1 MLFST
6 QKQGASQY
14 IIKLIIQVF
23 HLQNVYSGQKC
34 HLSDPWMSI
43 VPFSPPVPFLNVSS
57 LWGWP
62 IPPPSSVPGGWVG
75 NYESCCRAEARVK
88 LSGGWKL
95 VGMVLGYLGPR
106 VPRMLGYLVFIS
118 TILAGKTTVLVTVQQ
133 SSWGFPA
140 MGTKM
145 CFPFQS
151 VGCAL
156 MVRQEQL
163 QENII
168 TPPTKQKELNL
179 NSTSSNY
186 LAENLGFLESWVSQH
201 ENPVPGTK
209 WTCLL
214 MSSLSLFCSL

>member
-1 MLFST
+1 
-6 QKQGASQY
+6 
-14 IIKLIIQVF
+14 
-23 HLQNVYSGQKC
+23 
-34 HLSDPWMSI
+34 MSI

-62 IPPPSSVPGGWVG
+62 IPPPLSVPGGWVG
-75 NYESCCRAEARVK
+75 NYETCCRAEARVK

-106 VPRMLGYLVFIS
+106 VPRMLGYLVFVS
-118 TILAGKTTVLVTVQQ
+118 TILAGKTTMLVTVQQ

-151 VGCAL
+151 VG
-156 MVRQEQL
+156 QEPLLLCSRGEAGTAPRKYHQL
-163 QENII
+163 SS
-168 TPPTKQKELNL
+168 PPTKQKELNL

-201 ENPVPGTK
+201 QNPVPGTK

>member
-43 VPFSPPVPFLNVSS
+43 VPFSPPVPFLHVSS
-57 LWGWP
+57 LWGCP

-145 CFPFQS
+145 YFPFQS
-151 VGCAL
+151 VG
-156 MVRQEQL
+156 QEPL
-163 QENII
+163 LLCSRGEAG
-168 TPPTKQKELNL
+168 TAPGKYYHPTHK
-179 NSTSSNY
+179 
-186 LAENLGFLESWVSQH
+186 AER
-201 ENPVPGTK
+201 T
-209 WTCLL
+209 
-214 MSSLSLFCSL
+214 

>member
-1 MLFST
+1 
-6 QKQGASQY
+6 
-14 IIKLIIQVF
+14 
-23 HLQNVYSGQKC
+23 
-34 HLSDPWMSI
+34 MSI

-62 IPPPSSVPGGWVG
+62 IPPPLSVPGGWVG
-75 NYESCCRAEARVK
+75 NYETCCRAEARVK

-106 VPRMLGYLVFIS
+106 VPRMLGYLVFVS
-118 TILAGKTTVLVTVQQ
+118 TILAGKTTMLVTVQQ

-151 VGCAL
+151 VG
-156 MVRQEQL
+156 QEPLLLCSRGEAGTAPGKYHQL
-163 QENII
+163 SS
-168 TPPTKQKELNL
+168 PPTKQKELNL

-201 ENPVPGTK
+201 QNPVPGTK